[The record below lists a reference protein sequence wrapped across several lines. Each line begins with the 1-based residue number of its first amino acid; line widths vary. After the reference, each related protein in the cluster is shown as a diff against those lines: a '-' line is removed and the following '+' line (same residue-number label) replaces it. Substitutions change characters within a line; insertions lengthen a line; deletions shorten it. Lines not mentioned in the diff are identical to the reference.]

1 MTVPETRYATSG
13 DLRIAFQHF
22 GEGPRLLL
30 VPGLVSNI
38 EVCWEHETTTRIL
51 DTMARYATVVQF
63 DKRGIGLSD
72 RPDRA
77 PSLAERIADMTAVM
91 DAVGWDR
98 ASVLGVSEGGVMGQL
113 FAAEFPERV
122 DRLILHNTF
131 PAARY

>member
-1 MTVPETRYATSG
+1 
-13 DLRIAFQHF
+13 
-22 GEGPRLLL
+22 
-30 VPGLVSNI
+30 
-38 EVCWEHETTTRIL
+38 
-51 DTMARYATVVQF
+51 MARYATVVQF

-131 PAARY
+131 PAARYWDRLPNLSLIPISEPTRPY